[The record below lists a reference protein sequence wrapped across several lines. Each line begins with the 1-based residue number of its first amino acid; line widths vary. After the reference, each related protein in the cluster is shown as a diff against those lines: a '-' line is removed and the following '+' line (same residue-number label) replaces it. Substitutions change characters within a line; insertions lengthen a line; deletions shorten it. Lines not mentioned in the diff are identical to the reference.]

1 MSDFNCIFALVPTI
15 IYDGNE
21 EGKGIGANYEFQI
34 SNKYLN
40 LLVLKLKHSKLIRN
54 SEFETQHS
62 RKRAAFTLIEVLVVI
77 SIIVFLISIVTL
89 SGSRAR
95 ARARDA
101 RRVADINTIRDALVL
116 HLSLYGSYPDLT
128 PCQYNISTAEDLDC
142 PQSTQWLQILVD
154 RKLLSAVPR
163 DPINSADIP
172 LGFRLVK
179 PVYALTPPEPDG
191 TPTTPPATFTPT
203 ATATASPTATGT
215 AGPTATATTA
225 PTPSPTGGASATP
238 SPTGGAVTPVPGS
251 GRQYAIYARLWPPI
265 TTFMAQN
272 EAQMILCAS
281 KMEVDRRET
290 LENGYPNAAVASFLI
305 SIGYNPASRCL
316 LIT

>member
-1 MSDFNCIFALVPTI
+1 MKNRSPIHNSSLITH
-15 IYDGNE
+15 
-21 EGKGIGANYEFQI
+21 
-34 SNKYLN
+34 
-40 LLVLKLKHSKLIRN
+40 HSHK
-54 SEFETQHS
+54 
-62 RKRAAFTLIEVLVVI
+62 AFTLIEVLVVI

-128 PCQYNISTAEDLDC
+128 PCQYNISTSSDLDC
-142 PQSTQWLQILVD
+142 PQSTQWLQVLVD

-163 DPINSADIP
+163 DPINAADVP
-172 LGFRLVK
+172 LGIRLVE
-179 PVYALTPPEPDG
+179 PVYALTAVEPPTETP
-191 TPTTPPATFTPT
+191 TPTTTPTST
-203 ATATASPTATGT
+203 ATATATVTGTVGPTSTVTTTPTASPTAG
-215 AGPTATATTA
+215 ASPTA
-225 PTPSPTGGASATP
+225 

-281 KMEVDRRET
+281 KMEVDQRET

>member
-1 MSDFNCIFALVPTI
+1 MHHKARILS
-15 IYDGNE
+15 
-21 EGKGIGANYEFQI
+21 GK
-34 SNKYLN
+34 K
-40 LLVLKLKHSKLIRN
+40 
-54 SEFETQHS
+54 
-62 RKRAAFTLIEVLVVI
+62 AFTLIEVLVVI

-101 RRVADINTIRDALVL
+101 RRVADLNTVRDALVL
-116 HLSLYGSYPDLT
+116 HLSLYGRYPDLA
-128 PCQYNISTAEDLDC
+128 PCEYNISTAEDLDC
-142 PQSTQWLQILVD
+142 PQSTQWLQTLVD

-172 LGFRLVK
+172 LGVRLVK
-179 PVYALTPPEPDG
+179 PVYALTAIEPDG
-191 TPTTPPATFTPT
+191 TPTAPPATFTPT
-203 ATATASPTATGT
+203 ATATATATASPTVTGT
-215 AGPTATATTA
+215 VGPTATATTA

>member
-1 MSDFNCIFALVPTI
+1 MHHQARILS
-15 IYDGNE
+15 
-21 EGKGIGANYEFQI
+21 GK
-34 SNKYLN
+34 K
-40 LLVLKLKHSKLIRN
+40 
-54 SEFETQHS
+54 
-62 RKRAAFTLIEVLVVI
+62 AFTLIEVLVVI

-101 RRVADINTIRDALVL
+101 RRVADINTVRDALVL
-116 HLSLYGSYPDLT
+116 HLSLYGRYPDLA
-128 PCQYNISTAEDLDC
+128 PCEYNISTNQDLDC
-142 PQSTQWLQILVD
+142 PQSTQWLQTLVD

-172 LGFRLVK
+172 VGIRFVE
-179 PVYALTPPEPDG
+179 PVYALTPPEPPTE
-191 TPTTPPATFTPT
+191 TPTSTGTPT
-203 ATATASPTATGT
+203 ATATATATTTGT
-215 AGPTATATTA
+215 VGPTATSTTA

-281 KMEVDRRET
+281 KMEVDQRET
-290 LENGYPNAAVASFLI
+290 LENGYPNATVASFLI

>member
-1 MSDFNCIFALVPTI
+1 MHHQARILS
-15 IYDGNE
+15 
-21 EGKGIGANYEFQI
+21 GK
-34 SNKYLN
+34 K
-40 LLVLKLKHSKLIRN
+40 
-54 SEFETQHS
+54 
-62 RKRAAFTLIEVLVVI
+62 AFTLIEVLVVI

-116 HLSLYGSYPDLT
+116 HLSLYGKYPDLS
-128 PCQYNISTAEDLDC
+128 PCQYNISTAQDVYC
-142 PQSTQWLQILVD
+142 PQSTNWLQVLVD

-163 DPINSADIP
+163 DPVNAEDIF
-172 LGFRLVK
+172 LGFRLVE
-179 PVYALTPPEPDG
+179 PAYAGPILTE
-191 TPTTPPATFTPT
+191 TPTTPTPT
-203 ATATASPTATGT
+203 ITGTVGPTPTRTATQTGFGTPPPTVTGT
-215 AGPTATATTA
+215 IGPTASVTTT
-225 PTPSPTGGASATP
+225 PTPSPTAGGSVTP
-238 SPTGGAVTPVPGS
+238 SPTGAVTPVPGS
-251 GRQYAIYARLWPPI
+251 GRQYAVYARLWPPI

-281 KMEVDRRET
+281 KMEVDQRET
-290 LENGYPNAAVASFLI
+290 LENGYPNATVASFLI